1 MSKIQ
6 ATQLHERPGTTNHQ
20 SGMGGLTLKGQEIDI
35 FESDDDNDIPGP
47 GAYFDD
53 PNALT
58 SFKTGKK
65 PERL

>member
-1 MSKIQ
+1 
-6 ATQLHERPGTTNHQ
+6 
-20 SGMGGLTLKGQEIDI
+20 MGGLTLKGQEIDI